1 MIRILVWKIFPILS
15 VLEGRIRIRFHYCDI
30 MCKKRRII
38 CELFGFCRIIF
49 VFQWLLFGVVM
60 IRLSSHV
67 IIHFACIHSLP
78 LYSLPSHLFT
88 PFPSIHSLPILFPIL
103 SDTPVLSLSLLLCP
117 FFDSSHMKH
126 FFFFCF
132 FHPLYRIQFPKKDL
146 FLFTISI

>member
-38 CELFGFCRIIF
+38 CELFGFCCIIF

-78 LYSLPSHLFT
+78 MHSLPSPLFT
-88 PFPSIHSLPILFPIL
+88 PFPSIHSLPMHSLPSPLF
-103 SDTPVLSLSLLLCP
+103 TPFPSIHSL
-117 FFDSSHMKH
+117 
-126 FFFFCF
+126 
-132 FHPLYRIQFPKKDL
+132 PLYSLPSHVIPHSF
-146 FLFTISI
+146 